1 MTKMKQF
8 IRTVDVS
15 RLIVLAAFLI
25 LVFLLLPLNIDVGM
39 TISDIITR
47 VGMNGVLILAMMISV
62 YCGAGLNFGLP
73 IGIICGLLGGS
84 IAAEVNAT
92 GLSGFL
98 LACSVSVPFALVSGW
113 LYGLMLNK
121 IKGSEMAVGNYMA
134 FCIVYLFCL
143 LWMVFPYKNPLIIWP
158 VGGEGLRVTLTL
170 DDFFTRILDNFL
182 KVDFQKLSF
191 LQGFEI
197 WKNFSFPTGLII
209 VFAVACFLMWAF
221 TKTKAGIILRIGGA
235 YPEFSRSLG
244 ISNDKSRMV
253 GTMASMT
260 LAAIGINIYS
270 QSYGFYQ
277 FYNAPLKMAFPA
289 MAALLIGGATVKKAS
304 VFNVVFGAVIYV
316 GLLTMGTPIANIL
329 LNSGNL
335 SEIVRM
341 IVQNGIIIYALTKIN
356 KGGNG

>member
-1 MTKMKQF
+1 MAKMKTLVKD
-8 IRTVDVS
+8 IDKS
-15 RLIVLAAFLI
+15 RLIVLTAFLI
-25 LVFLLLPLNIDVGM
+25 LIFLLAPLNIDVGM

-84 IAAEVNAT
+84 IAVELNVT
-92 GLSGFL
+92 GLAGFL
-98 LACSVSVPFALVSGW
+98 LACVISIPTALLAGW
-113 LYGLMLNK
+113 LYGLMLNR

-143 LWMVFPYKNPLIIWP
+143 LWMVLPYKNPLIIWP

-170 DDFFTRILDNFL
+170 DDFFARILDDFM
-182 KVDFQKLSF
+182 KIDFQSLNI
-191 LQGFEI
+191 LQGSEN
-197 WKNFSFPTGLII
+197 WKNFSFCTGLIL
-209 VFAVACFLMWAF
+209 VFAVACLITWIF
-221 TKTKAGIILRIGGA
+221 TKTKAGVLLRIGGA
-235 YPEFSRSLG
+235 YPEFSKALG
-244 ISNDKSRMV
+244 ISNDRARII

-260 LAAIGINIYS
+260 LSAVGINIYS
-270 QSYGFYQ
+270 ESYGVYQ

-289 MAALLIGGATVKKAS
+289 MAGLLIGGATVKKATL
-304 VFNVVFGAVIYV
+304 FHVVYGAVIYV

-329 LNSGNL
+329 LNTGSV

-341 IVQNGIIIYALTKIN
+341 IVQNGIIIYALTKIG
-356 KGGNG
+356 KGGK